1 MYKQKM
7 MYNMRKRSDNFFF
20 TANNPVFANVGAPE
34 PDTTPE
40 DPAALEYMKSLERK
54 YEPRKMRKTQN
65 AYVRL
70 DAVRGV
76 RNSLEQVSIDDLVEL
91 CILTPSTFDFA
102 MLLHKLCGNKYR
114 CVDMVTQKWSS
125 RDDETGEWAI
135 DINCL
140 TNLKRTIS
148 ENMCNLFRNKLASVR
163 ALLNNNYISGEIVKP
178 LDLKSKNLDYVIMR
192 LSTLNIK
199 NLILKDATEIFF
211 HSEVLDA
218 KE

>member
-1 MYKQKM
+1 M

-20 TANNPVFANVGAPE
+20 TANNPVFANAGAPE
-34 PDTTPE
+34 PDTTAD
-40 DPAALEYMKSLERK
+40 DPAALEYMKSMERK
-54 YEPRKMRKTQN
+54 YEPRKLRKNQN

-76 RNSLEQVSIDDLVEL
+76 RNSLAQVSIEDLVEL

-102 MLLHKLCGNKYR
+102 MLLHKICGDKYR
-114 CVDMVTQKWSS
+114 CVDMVTQKWT
-125 RDDETGEWAI
+125 RCDDETGEWIPDGA
-135 DINCL
+135 CL
-140 TNLKRTIS
+140 ANLKQIIS
-148 ENMCNLFRNKLASVR
+148 NGMCNLFKNKLASVR
-163 ALLNNNYISGEIVKP
+163 ALLNNQYISGEIAKP

-199 NLILKDATEIFF
+199 NLILKDATEVFF
-211 HSEVLDA
+211 YSEVLDA

>member
-1 MYKQKM
+1 M

-20 TANNPVFANVGAPE
+20 TAKNPVFANAGAPE
-34 PDTTPE
+34 PDTRAE

-70 DAVRGV
+70 DAVRGI
-76 RNSLEQVSIDDLVEL
+76 RNSLEQVSIEDLVEL

-125 RDDETGEWAI
+125 RDDDTGEWAI

-140 TNLKRTIS
+140 TNVKRTIS
-148 ENMCNLFRNKLASVR
+148 DGMCNLFRNKMASVR
-163 ALLNNNYISGEIVKP
+163 ALLENNYISGEIAKP
-178 LDLKSKNLDYVIMR
+178 LELKMKNLEYVIAR
-192 LSTLNIK
+192 LSALNTK
-199 NLILKDATEIFF
+199 NLIMKDATEIFF
-211 HSEVLDA
+211 YSEVLDA